1 LASVDKEAIK
11 KYDTDA
17 ISNSFGMLQRGA
29 GRLFVEGVAVEDLVA
44 RHGSPLF
51 VVSETALRR
60 RARRIRD
67 AFRRAWPAGD
77 VLVMPS
83 VKANPVVALQRI
95 LAQEGFGAD
104 LVHASELE
112 VAVRAGIEPALI
124 SLNGS
129 GKDRATVERAV
140 ELGARITIDD
150 VREIELARA
159 AAQAAGKRAVI
170 RLRLRPY
177 VDTDARME
185 ATGIP
190 IADAYG
196 TYKSGIPHDDL
207 AEAGK
212 ALSMPEL
219 DVSGV
224 MMHMGRYT
232 TDLDVIGRFSHRFGE
247 LAAELSD
254 MWDGWTPATIDIG
267 GGFAP
272 PVDGFGRGR
281 ADFADPQTPPEIEQ
295 YAEVICRSLECG
307 LAAGGIS
314 PEGRALEVEPGRSLF
329 APCGIH
335 VATVLN
341 VKRQTHPFPFVWID
355 TDTSVT
361 FLSDIQYSSAR
372 LPVLLVDEGQRAP
385 ESLEE
390 VRIVGHSCHADV
402 LARSAFLPPLEEG
415 ELLAFCFTGAYHE
428 VGASNFNVMPRPA
441 TVLVRDTDSHLVR
454 RAENVNDVLARDTVP
469 GYLSL
474 SDAGAAS

>member
-1 LASVDKEAIK
+1 
-11 KYDTDA
+11 
-17 ISNSFGMLQRGA
+17 
-29 GRLFVEGVAVEDLVA
+29 
-44 RHGSPLF
+44 
-51 VVSETALRR
+51 
-60 RARRIRD
+60 
-67 AFRRAWPAGD
+67 
-77 VLVMPS
+77 MPS
-83 VKANPVVALQRI
+83 VKANPVIALQRI

-104 LVHASELE
+104 LVHAGELE
-112 VAVRAGIEPALI
+112 VAVRAGIGPRLI

-140 ELGARITIDD
+140 GLGARITIDD

-159 AAQAAGKRAVI
+159 AAQAAGKRAVV
-170 RLRLRPY
+170 RMRLRPY

-185 ATGIP
+185 ATGVP
-190 IADAYG
+190 IADVYG
-196 TYKSGIPHDDL
+196 TYKSGIPYDSL
-207 AEAGK
+207 PEVGK

-232 TDLDVIGRFSHRFGE
+232 TDLDIIGRFSHRFGE

-254 MWDGWTPATIDIG
+254 MWHGWTPATIDIG

-281 ADFADPQTPPEIEQ
+281 ADFTDPPTPPEIER
-295 YAEVICRSLECG
+295 YAEVICRNLESG
-307 LAAGGIS
+307 LATGGIS
-314 PEGRALEVEPGRSLF
+314 PEGRTLEIEPGRSLF

-341 VKRQTHPFPFVWID
+341 VKRQTSPFPFTWVD

-361 FLSDIQYSSAR
+361 FLTDIQYSSAR
-372 LPVLLVDEGQRAP
+372 PPVVLVNDEQRAP
-385 ESLEE
+385 ASLDE

-402 LARSAFLPPLEEG
+402 LARSAFLPPLQER

-428 VGASNFNVMPRPA
+428 VGSSNFNVMPRPA
-441 TVLVRDTDSHLVR
+441 TVLVRETDSYLVR
-454 RAENVNDVLARDTVP
+454 RAETVHDVLARDVVP
-469 GYLSL
+469 DHLSL
-474 SDAGAAS
+474 SEEGASS

>member
-1 LASVDKEAIK
+1 MDPTTIRKYDSEAI
-11 KYDTDA
+11 A
-17 ISNSFGMLQRGA
+17 NSFGMLQRDA

-67 AFRRAWPAGD
+67 AFRRAWSAGD

-83 VKANPVVALQRI
+83 VKANPVIALQRI

-104 LVHASELE
+104 LVHAGELE
-112 VAVRAGIEPALI
+112 VAVRAGIDPGLI

-159 AAQAAGKRAVI
+159 AAQAAGKRAVV

-190 IADAYG
+190 IVDVYG
-196 TYKSGIPHDDL
+196 TYKSGIPYDDL
-207 AEAGK
+207 AEVGK

-232 TDLDVIGRFSHRFGE
+232 TDLDVIGRFSYRFGE
-247 LAAELSD
+247 LVAELSD
-254 MWDGWTPATIDIG
+254 MWNGWTPATIDIG

-281 ADFADPQTPPEIEQ
+281 ADFTDPPAPPEIEQ
-295 YAEVICRSLECG
+295 YAEVICRSLGRG
-307 LAAGGIS
+307 LGAGGIRTD
-314 PEGRALEVEPGRSLF
+314 GRTLEVEPGRSLF

-361 FLSDIQYSSAR
+361 FLSDIPRSSAR
-372 LPVLLVDEGQRAP
+372 PPVVLVNEEQRAP

-390 VRIVGHSCHADV
+390 VRIVGHSCQADV
-402 LARSAFLPPLEEG
+402 VARSAFLPPIGER
-415 ELLAFCFTGAYHE
+415 ELLVFCFTGAYHE

-441 TVLVRDTDSHLVR
+441 TVLVRDTDSHFVR
-454 RAENVNDVLARDTVP
+454 RAETVNDVLARDTVP
-469 GYLSL
+469 SYLSL
-474 SDAGAAS
+474 SDAEVAS